1 LRCVDNFSPRVSDVE
16 AFGASGF
23 AHLRVSVE
31 TNDAAAAAI
40 SSANAA
46 AISSV
51 EATTAAG
58 AAGSDPAQNR
68 PTN

>member
-40 SSANAA
+40 SS
-46 AISSV
+46 V

>member
-23 AHLRVSVE
+23 AHGWVSVE
-31 TNDAAAAAI
+31 TNDAAAI
-40 SSANAA
+40 SSAIAA